1 MTQRGGRRLCGSRR
15 WRTCAC
21 RWLRRNKSGSRPWC
35 RQRAQEH
42 LITGCTRTTQAVQ
55 RGTTQYLVFRRLGGS
70 DSFGTALGRCRGRRY
85 LPAPKPATH
94 TPTRYHAGTP
104 RDGRAGNHKP
114 APTATVESY
123 VPSLMERPVTAASAL
138 GVIPPVAAMRPACVA
153 ECGRDTMPPRV
164 RPPLGMPAA
173 ESAAG
178 EMSGIPLAVPGTM
191 RRGAPDDVSV
201 RITCEN
207 MAFAAFAMWYTQYGL
222 TLVSTA
228 CAQEE
233 GGGGYIW

>member
-1 MTQRGGRRLCGSRR
+1 
-15 WRTCAC
+15 
-21 RWLRRNKSGSRPWC
+21 
-35 RQRAQEH
+35 
-42 LITGCTRTTQAVQ
+42 
-55 RGTTQYLVFRRLGGS
+55 
-70 DSFGTALGRCRGRRY
+70 
-85 LPAPKPATH
+85 
-94 TPTRYHAGTP
+94 
-104 RDGRAGNHKP
+104 
-114 APTATVESY
+114 
-123 VPSLMERPVTAASAL
+123 
-138 GVIPPVAAMRPACVA
+138 
-153 ECGRDTMPPRV
+153 
-164 RPPLGMPAA
+164 MPAA

-233 GGGGYIW
+233 GVGVTHGSGAVQLGGSACRSHGQRTFVHGRPVDLTTPLHTPYTDDTPSCTTWSARLTLNEKVPRSRAGTNTAPAMR